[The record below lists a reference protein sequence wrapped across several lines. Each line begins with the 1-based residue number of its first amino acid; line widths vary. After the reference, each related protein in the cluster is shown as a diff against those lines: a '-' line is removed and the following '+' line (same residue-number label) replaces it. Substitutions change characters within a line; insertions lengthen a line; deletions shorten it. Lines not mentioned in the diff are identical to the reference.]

1 LRVPPDEPA
10 WWYRDPPG
18 AVAAC
23 LAPLAAVYGR
33 LAMARYARATPWRS
47 PLPVLCVGNLVA
59 GGTGKT
65 PLVLHLC
72 RHLAA
77 TGHRPAVLT
86 RGYGG
91 RHAGPHR
98 VGTGDGAADVGD
110 EALLIA
116 RSAPVLVAR
125 DRAAGARAIAAGAR
139 AIAAGEPA
147 RPAGTLAAD
156 VIVMDDGLQN
166 PQLAKDLT
174 LAVVDGTRGLGNGR
188 VLPAG
193 PLRAPLAFQLGLVD
207 ALVVNAADPE
217 AGAATAA
224 SLRQRFDGP
233 VLGCTTKVAG
243 DAGWL
248 TAQRVVAW
256 AGIGAPQRFFA
267 LLRSLGAEMA
277 ETVAFRDHEVPP
289 AATARRLLALSETH
303 RALLVSTEKDLAR
316 LQGAAGV
323 LADLAV
329 ATRALPIALVFADA
343 DALHLATLV
352 AGAVQGHTGQDASI
366 SSRARGQR

>member
-10 WWYRDPPG
+10 WWYRDRPG
-18 AVAAC
+18 AIAAC
-23 LAPLAAVYGR
+23 LAPLAALYGR
-33 LAMARYARATPWRS
+33 LAVARYARATPYRS
-47 PLPVLCVGNLVA
+47 RLPVVCVGNLVA

-72 RHLAA
+72 RHL
-77 TGHRPAVLT
+77 TGAGLRPAVLT

-91 RHAGPHR
+91 RQTGPHWVR
-98 VGTGDGAADVGD
+98 PGDSAAGVGD

-116 RSAPVLVAR
+116 RSTPVLVCS
-125 DRAAGARAIAAGAR
+125 DRATGASAIEAAGA
-139 AIAAGEPA
+139 PA
-147 RPAGTLAAD
+147 VD

-174 LAVVDGTRGLGNGR
+174 LAVVDGSRGLGNGR

-193 PLRAPLAFQLGLVD
+193 PLRAPLAFQLALVD

-224 SLRQRFDGP
+224 SLRRRFAGP

-248 TAQRVVAW
+248 EGRRVVAW

-267 LLRSLGAEMA
+267 LLGRLGAEVA
-277 ETVAFRDHEVPP
+277 ATVALRDHEVPGD
-289 AATARRLLALSETH
+289 AAARRLLALAESNG
-303 RALLVSTEKDLAR
+303 ALLVSTEKDLAR
-316 LQGAAGV
+316 LEGTAGI
-323 LADLAV
+323 LADLA
-329 ATRALPIALVFADA
+329 AASRALPIALDLAEPDA
-343 DALHLATLV
+343 RRLAALLEGALAK
-352 AGAVQGHTGQDASI
+352 GRS
-366 SSRARGQR
+366 